1 MAIGAWVRHFFNLRH
16 TGRNAWWIPVTAA
29 IGIALVAIAIRPQSS
44 PRSSP
49 EAVPFSRV
57 RAIVT
62 ERCVPCHSLH
72 PTRTSA
78 APKGI
83 AFDTAAQIAAQAAA
97 IKEVAVETKVMPLG
111 NATGMTEAERNALGA
126 WIDQGAK
133 TR

>member
-1 MAIGAWVRHFFNLRH
+1 
-16 TGRNAWWIPVTAA
+16 
-29 IGIALVAIAIRPQSS
+29 
-44 PRSSP
+44 
-49 EAVPFSRV
+49 V

-78 APKGI
+78 PPKGI

-97 IKEVAVETKVMPLG
+97 IKQVAVETKVMPQG
-111 NATGMTEAERNALGA
+111 NVTGMTQAERDTLGA
-126 WIDQGAK
+126 WIEQGAK